1 MNEQELRDELK
12 FFYENFDEIGI
23 SIYAIHKDSN
33 DPVKLDIESDALAG
47 LKSLF
52 IDSIKKTITDR
63 KEISILNLSA
73 SDERTD
79 SIYLYDIDI
88 PDELA
93 CINNVI
99 ARDNL
104 PLMDLSNTSLSNIQA
119 LLIEIGDNVGQI
131 ILYKTMAPINI
142 YNQKNFFL
150 KKTKTRLT
158 RIDDEFLR
166 VSDNFQLIKIKDSLF
181 VIDLNA
187 LEKNFGFREVIKR
200 EAKHGIKAIE
210 TMYIVENTDVLYD
223 LIEDVR
229 YARKLT
235 KIAKASPVIEAKVP
249 NENIIN
255 FCKFFPKLKGKI
267 RFNNLEDRIFL
278 DTKISKD
285 LFIKVLMDDFLT
297 SELTK
302 FHYESVAK
310 DSLDEYREKVTE
322 TQE

>member
-23 SIYAIHKDSN
+23 SIYAIQKDSN

-63 KEISILNLSA
+63 KEISILNLST

-104 PLMDLSNTSLSNIQA
+104 PLMDLSITSLSNIQA

-131 ILYKTMAPINI
+131 ILYKTIAPINI
-142 YNQKNFFL
+142 YNQKKFFL

-166 VSDNFQLIKIKDSLF
+166 VSDNFQLMKIKDSLF

-210 TMYIVENTDVLYD
+210 TMHIVENTDVLYD

-249 NENIIN
+249 NKNIIN

-267 RFNNLEDRIFL
+267 RFNDLEDRIFL

-302 FHYESVAK
+302 FHYQSVAK
-310 DSLDEYREKVTE
+310 DSLDEYREKVIE